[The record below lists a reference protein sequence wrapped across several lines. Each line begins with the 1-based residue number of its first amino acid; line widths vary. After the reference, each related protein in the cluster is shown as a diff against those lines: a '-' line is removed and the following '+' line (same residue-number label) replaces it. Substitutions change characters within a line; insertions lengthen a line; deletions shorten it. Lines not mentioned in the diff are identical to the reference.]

1 MLRIKFRDIFAVIII
16 IGILLIW
23 ALQAANILG
32 SIPGDVNGVLTAAFI
47 LIVQFYFRKRPQG
60 ESG

>member
-1 MLRIKFRDIFAVIII
+1 MLRIKFRDLFAVIING
-16 IGILLIW
+16 GILTIW

-32 SIPGDVNGVLTAAFI
+32 QIPGDVNGALTAAFI